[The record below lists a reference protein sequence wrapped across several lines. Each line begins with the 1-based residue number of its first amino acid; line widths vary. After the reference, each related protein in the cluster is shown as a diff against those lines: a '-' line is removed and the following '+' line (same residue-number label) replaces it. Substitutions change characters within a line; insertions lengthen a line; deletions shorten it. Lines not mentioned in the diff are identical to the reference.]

1 MLQPCVAAMDVRV
14 RMLGRQL
21 PVGTMGM
28 NCSIKFLKAF
38 WPRQE
43 LSFHSDSC
51 EQRRCQQPEKRQQ
64 VQFFHDE
71 VLARVNKKSD
81 YKLNHA
87 FF

>member
-1 MLQPCVAAMDVRV
+1 
-14 RMLGRQL
+14 
-21 PVGTMGM
+21 MGM

-71 VLARVNKKSD
+71 VLARVNEKSD